1 VLKDIGVGLGAAA
14 VTVAVALLLPSA
26 ARVPLLG
33 VALGVAAGV
42 YPGFA
47 HGGTSVRERGIQWV
61 VTAAF
66 ALVAT
71 VGIAFNAWWIA
82 IGWVLHAAWDGLHH
96 AGRRGAWVPAHY
108 PMFCLTFDLALAI
121 YAGFLASGSAA

>member
-1 VLKDIGVGLGAAA
+1 MLRDVAFGLVASAI
-14 VTVAVALLLPSA
+14 TVAVALLLPSA
-26 ARVPLLG
+26 ARIPLLG
-33 VALGVAAGV
+33 VSLGVAAGV

-47 HGGTSVRERGIQWV
+47 YGGTSVRERGIQWA

-71 VGIAFNAWWIA
+71 AGIAFSAWWIA
-82 IGWVLHAAWDGLHH
+82 IGWVLHAVWDGVHH

-108 PMFCLTFDLALAI
+108 PMFCLTYDLVLAV
-121 YAGFLASGSAA
+121 YAGFLAGGGAA